1 MKKNETQFYSIT
13 YRIQNNFLKL
23 KYGKSNKEIIK
34 KFNTSRNSF
43 SKNKNK
49 TSSNYNIYKNS
60 IISNNNSKDIPNKFE
75 ELFQSNINSF
85 TNKNKILSNFKQYDI
100 DFLRRNLSKNIKSK
114 IYKSRTLDVKN
125 DTQIK
130 RWLNLASNKKQKTVK
145 HKLLLEKYNYHKMF
159 FQNEGFGLSS
169 YYNKKINPSLI
180 KKQKRYYIIKDAS
193 ENFSYSLLQNLN
205 SSQNKNNILRINNC
219 MSIKSK
225 KYNTPYIL
233 NNSNKLL
240 IDYKN
245 SKISKNTNII
255 KKSKQDKKIKNKSEN
270 KKNNKSK
277 EKEVMIDDNYN
288 EYLKGISSS
297 DSNMSKSEFKNIKDI
312 NIKAQ
317 YENCIPIKNKLY
329 LNDKREINE
338 DIKRLN
344 KNKYPIKIIKNIK
357 KLLEY
362 RQPNSNLRKKNEDNT
377 KNILIENPFIR
388 KKIMLEKVLH
398 KIK

>member
-85 TNKNKILSNFKQYDI
+85 SNKNKVLSNFKQYDI

-125 DTQIK
+125 NTQIK
-130 RWLNLASNKKQKTVK
+130 RWLNLAPNKKQKTVK

-159 FQNEGFGLSS
+159 FQNEDFGLSS

-245 SKISKNTNII
+245 SKISKNKNII
-255 KKSKQDKKIKNKSEN
+255 KISKQDKKSKNKSEN

-317 YENCIPIKNKLY
+317 YENCKPIKNKLY

-344 KNKYPIKIIKNIK
+344 KNKYPIKIIKNIQ

-362 RQPNSNLRKKNEDNT
+362 KQLNSNLRKKNEANK

-388 KKIMLEKVLH
+388 KKIMLEKVFQ
-398 KIK
+398 K